1 MTDLNEK
8 STNPSM
14 CFSKDEQQRIE
25 EAIREIRKPFFSN
38 LTIQDCERYC
48 SEKTVSFEELRD
60 KCLTAVFDDDGDC
73 WFRSYLFVLNDH
85 SFFYVRTWYDL
96 RMIGSMSVDQN
107 GLITDTG
114 NIKLL
119 QILKDRGVR
128 LTHQFTPGIYE
139 FD

>member
-1 MTDLNEK
+1 MMDLKVESK
-8 STNPSM
+8 KLSM
-14 CFSKDEQQRIE
+14 CLSKDEQQKIE
-25 EAIREIRKPFFSN
+25 DAFSEIRRPLTD

-60 KCLTAVFDDDGDC
+60 KYLADVFDDDGDC

-85 SFFYVRTWYDL
+85 SFFYVRTWYNL
-96 RMIGSMSVDQN
+96 RMIRSMSVDKS
-107 GLITDTG
+107 GVITDTG

-119 QILKDRGVR
+119 QILKDNGVK

>member
-1 MTDLNEK
+1 MIDLKVENK
-8 STNPSM
+8 KLSM
-14 CFSKDEQQRIE
+14 CLSKDEQQKIE
-25 EAIREIRKPFFSN
+25 DAFSEIRRPLTD

-60 KCLTAVFDDDGDC
+60 KYLADVFDDDGDC

-85 SFFYVRTWYDL
+85 SFFYVRTWYNH
-96 RMIGSMSVDQN
+96 RMIRSMSVDKS
-107 GLITDTG
+107 GVITDTG

-119 QILKDRGVR
+119 QILKDNGVK

>member
-1 MTDLNEK
+1 MIDLKVESK
-8 STNPSM
+8 KLSM
-14 CFSKDEQQRIE
+14 CLSKDEQQKIE
-25 EAIREIRKPFFSN
+25 DAFSEIRRPLTD

-60 KCLTAVFDDDGDC
+60 KYLADVFDDDGDC

-85 SFFYVRTWYDL
+85 SFFYVRTWYNL
-96 RMIGSMSVDQN
+96 RMIRSMSVDKS
-107 GLITDTG
+107 GVITDTG

-119 QILKDRGVR
+119 QILKDNGVK